1 MRALQA
7 WGSRYIF
14 VHNLLCQVTCRSFV
28 SDYIVYFFVRT
39 INPVD
44 AIYGIIKEMAGDA
57 NSVKYVCVL
66 SMYVCKYFMI

>member
-7 WGSRYIF
+7 WGSPYIF
-14 VHNLLCQVTCRSFV
+14 VHNLLCQVTCSSFV

-57 NSVKYVCVL
+57 NSVKYVQ
-66 SMYVCKYFMI
+66 YFMI